1 MVEHLI
7 AQKLESLQRCLAR
20 VQSRCPPTVELLSQ
34 DIDAQDVV
42 VLNLS
47 RAVGL
52 CTDIA
57 LHLLAHRD
65 LPVPKTM
72 AEAFERLSAC
82 GLISQATSS
91 KLKKAVGFRNLAVHS
106 YDLIDWEVVFKVA
119 TSELVD
125 LKNFASEISAKLPS
139 SS

>member
-7 AQKLESLQRCLAR
+7 TQKLESLQRCLAR
-20 VQSRCPPTVELLSQ
+20 VQSRCPSTAELLSQ

-57 LHLLAHRD
+57 LHLLAYRD
-65 LPVPKTM
+65 QPVPKTM
-72 AEAFERLSAC
+72 AQAFEGLADC
-82 GLISQATSS
+82 TLISKATSL

-106 YDLIDWEVVFKVA
+106 YDLIDWQVVFTIA
-119 TSELVD
+119 STELID
-125 LKNFASEISAKLPS
+125 LKIFASEIAANLPS
-139 SS
+139 NS

>member
-7 AQKLESLQRCLAR
+7 AQKLESLHRCMAR
-20 VQSRCPPTVELLSQ
+20 VQSRCPTTAELLSQ
-34 DIDAQDVV
+34 DIDAQDVI

-57 LHLLAHRD
+57 LHLLANRD

-72 AEAFERLSAC
+72 AQAFEGLAEC
-82 GLISQATSS
+82 GLISQATSL

-106 YDLIDWEVVFKVA
+106 YDLIDWEVVFNIA
-119 TSELVD
+119 STELVD
-125 LKNFASEISAKLPS
+125 LKNFATEIAAILPS
-139 SS
+139 NS

>member
-20 VQSRCPPTVELLSQ
+20 VQSRCPATAELLSQ

-57 LHLLAHRD
+57 LHLLAQRD

-72 AEAFERLSAC
+72 AQAFEHLAEC
-82 GLISQATSS
+82 ALISQATSLN
-91 KLKKAVGFRNLAVHS
+91 LKKAVGFRNLAVHS
-106 YDLIDWEVVFKVA
+106 YDHIDWEVVFTIA
-119 TSELVD
+119 SAELVD
-125 LKNFASEISAKLPS
+125 LKKFASEIASQLPS
-139 SS
+139 NS

>member
-7 AQKLESLQRCLAR
+7 TQKLESLQRCLAR
-20 VQSRCPPTVELLSQ
+20 VQSRCPASVELLSQ

-57 LHLLAHRD
+57 LHLLAD
-65 LPVPKTM
+65 KNLPVPKTM
-72 AEAFERLSAC
+72 AEAFERLAEC
-82 GLISQATSS
+82 GVISQATSL

-119 TSELVD
+119 TAELVD
-125 LKNFASEISAKLPS
+125 LKTFAFEISAKLPTNS
-139 SS
+139 